1 MRCSLM
7 RWRVVRLSKLLPIRL
22 IVLKLRCR
30 RLTTHREI
38 LMMRALNSITDKLDW
53 EKKVRLLSSLNEHD

>member
-1 MRCSLM
+1 MFPNALES
-7 RWRVVRLSKLLPIRL
+7 SQAE
-22 IVLKLRCR
+22 